1 MAELR
6 QMYIDS
12 ILNDSDQESE
22 SQRTFLETLSLEE
35 LEELN
40 TELGIEKT
48 VT

>member
-12 ILNDSDQESE
+12 ILKNSKESE
-22 SQRTFLETLSLEE
+22 SERAFLETLSLEE

-40 TELGIEKT
+40 TEISIEKDN
-48 VT
+48 

>member
-12 ILNDSDQESE
+12 ILKNSNQESE
-22 SQRTFLETLSLEE
+22 NERAFLETLSLEE

-40 TELGIEKT
+40 TELSIEKSN
-48 VT
+48 

>member
-12 ILNDSDQESE
+12 ILKNSEEESQ

-35 LEELN
+35 LEEL
-40 TELGIEKT
+40 LSIEESN
-48 VT
+48 